1 MEVTPYLKLMAEKN
15 ASDLFFCTGTEPHLK
30 IEGHIRPIG
39 QQKLMP
45 GDVDKMAKTI
55 MSDEQREEFEET
67 LECNFA
73 IPLKGVGRFRV
84 NIFRQRGEVSIVIRY
99 IQSHIPLIEEVNLP
113 KALEKIIME
122 KRGLIL
128 VVGATGSGK
137 STSLAA
143 MIGHRNRN
151 SSSHILTIEDPLEF
165 IHHHEKSIVQ
175 QREVGIDTATY
186 ENALK
191 NALREAPDVILI
203 GEIRDMDTMKHA
215 INYAETGHLCLA
227 TLHANNAN
235 QAIDRILNFFPEV
248 YHRQLLTD
256 LSLNLRS
263 IVSQR
268 LLVSVDGKRVP
279 AVEVMLNSPYIA
291 ELIAKGDIGAIKEA
305 MKESA
310 EEGTVTFDQALLEL
324 YRKGSIT
331 LDEALHNADSKND
344 LGLAIRM
351 GDGKD
356 IPDDEE
362 DDSEL
367 ILG

>member
-1 MEVTPYLKLMAEKN
+1 MEVTPYLKLMAEKK
-15 ASDLFFCTGTEPHLK
+15 ASDVFFCTGTEPHLK
-30 IEGHIRPIG
+30 IEGLIRPVG

-55 MSDEQREEFEET
+55 MSDAQREEFENT
-67 LECNFA
+67 MECNFA
-73 IPLKGVGRFRV
+73 IPLTGVGRFRV

-99 IQSHIPLIEEVNLP
+99 IQSDIPLIEEINLP
-113 KALEKIIME
+113 KALERIIME
-122 KRGLIL
+122 KRGLVL

-137 STSLAA
+137 STTLAA

-175 QREVGIDTATY
+175 QREVGIDTANY
-186 ENALK
+186 ANALK

-203 GEIRDMDTMKHA
+203 GEIRDMETMKHA

-268 LLVSVDGKRVP
+268 LLVGADGKRVP

-291 ELIAKGDIGAIKEA
+291 ELIVKGDIGGIKDA
-305 MKESA
+305 MKEST
-310 EEGTVTFDQALLEL
+310 EEDTITFDQALLAL
-324 YRKGSIT
+324 YRNGHIS

-344 LGLAIRM
+344 LGLAVRM
-351 GDGKD
+351 GEGEVT
-356 IPDDEE
+356 EE
-362 DDSEL
+362 DDDDSQL

>member
-1 MEVTPYLKLMAEKN
+1 MEVTPYLNLMAEKK

-30 IEGHIRPIG
+30 IEGNIRPVG
-39 QQKLMP
+39 QAKLKP
-45 GDVDKMAKTI
+45 GEVHKIAQAM
-55 MSDEQREEFEET
+55 MSDEQRTEFEET

-84 NIFRQRGEVSIVIRY
+84 NIFRQRGEVSIVIRF
-99 IQSHIPLIEEVNLP
+99 IQSHIPHISEMNLP
-113 KALEKIIME
+113 NALEHIIME

-137 STSLAA
+137 STTLAA

-151 SSSHILTIEDPLEF
+151 SASHILTIEDPLEF

-175 QREVGIDTATY
+175 QREVGIDTISY
-186 ENALK
+186 ESALK

-268 LLVSVDGKRVP
+268 LLRGIESTLVP
-279 AVEVMLNSPYIA
+279 AVEVLLNSPYVA
-291 ELIAKGDIGAIKEA
+291 ELISKGHIGEIKEA

-310 EEGTVTFDQALLEL
+310 EEDMVSFDQALLTL
-324 YRKGSIT
+324 YRKGQIT
-331 LDEALHNADSKND
+331 LDEALQNADSKND

-351 GDGKD
+351 GEGA
-356 IPDDEE
+356 E
-362 DDSEL
+362 DDDDTSEL
-367 ILG
+367 ILR